1 MGSTVVN
8 LKDCL
13 NKTFTMERYGIV
25 KEVILDEVLNRKV
38 YLKYPGR
45 TDRFSLSIEKFTKY
59 YQIKVS

>member
-1 MGSTVVN
+1 MVN

>member
-1 MGSTVVN
+1 MVN
-8 LKDCL
+8 LKDHL

-59 YQIKVS
+59 YQIKES

>member
-1 MGSTVVN
+1 MTVVN
-8 LKDCL
+8 LKDYL